1 MTAKIKEI
9 ENEIY
14 INLKTPTC
22 QQRRSVVINE
32 MKQLEMH
39 QIGCF
44 NCDGHCC
51 SKQSNSMKI
60 TPLEALEL
68 FLSLVNQEDKQ
79 DLNLLKEKLK
89 KNISEFRLDHEVY
102 TGKKHNNSMRKTY
115 DCPFFTSGNKGCSI
129 RLENKPYGCLSFNP
143 KLINDNGSNC
153 GLNEELF
160 LAREQQYLE
169 DENRANKYLKDKLK
183 IHWDK
188 LEIPRAL
195 LFMIDLALGTS
206 PNLHDLE

>member
-1 MTAKIKEI
+1 MTIKIKEI

-14 INLKTPTC
+14 INLKIPKC

-32 MKQLEMH
+32 MEHLELH
-39 QIGCF
+39 QIRCF

-60 TPLEALEL
+60 TPLEAFEL
-68 FLSLVNQEDKQ
+68 LLSLENQHFNLLEDK
-79 DLNLLKEKLK
+79 LR
-89 KNISEFRLDHEVY
+89 KNISEFRLDYEVY

-115 DCPFFTSGNKGCSI
+115 DCPFFTSGNNGCSI
-129 RLENKPYGCLSFNP
+129 RLESKPYGCLSFNP

-160 LAREQQYLE
+160 QRRENQYIEDEIKANQYLK
-169 DENRANKYLKDKLK
+169 AKLK
-183 IHWDK
+183 LNWNK

-195 LFMIDLALGTS
+195 LSM
-206 PNLHDLE
+206 LETLKKSN